1 MLVTWGFVRPL
12 TRCLH
17 NAILAAIG
25 RNQRHC
31 NIISSYLCLYFYGRS
46 CSCSCL
52 ATRFHPVLHKL
63 VSCDRPCDCRTDYT
77 NWNKSHRLAKWH
89 DTWNAEE
96 TLKLI
101 EIVKKTTLFS
111 GNHHHHHNRFTA
123 LFPGSPGWADARKE
137 FLDFMVQGKINRDIH
152 TNHPAGCHSVWTN
165 QCPPP
170 SFPIFLQ
177 AGCPSCRRTNSV
189 KALKATTLFSGKWT
203 TIPELDGC
211 IVWNAHN
218 TVLGEEALRIYI
230 VPVCYVKTGRYGKT

>member
-101 EIVKKTTLFS
+101 EIVKTRMCANAQGDGRPAEYRWRPLFNAAKF
-111 GNHHHHHNRFTA
+111 GGRP
-123 LFPGSPGWADARKE
+123 LLLECR
-137 FLDFMVQGKINRDIH
+137 
-152 TNHPAGCHSVWTN
+152 AGMLPRHETH
-165 QCPPP
+165 
-170 SFPIFLQ
+170 
-177 AGCPSCRRTNSV
+177 
-189 KALKATTLFSGKWT
+189 
-203 TIPELDGC
+203 
-211 IVWNAHN
+211 WNL
-218 TVLGEEALRIYI
+218 LG
-230 VPVCYVKTGRYGKT
+230 VPN